1 MDYIIP
7 CVLGMWL
14 IVIGVITYRGNIA
27 YIHWYNRFKVTKE
40 NTYKFAKVMGRGAMV
55 IGGSI
60 SFTSILQM
68 ILNLEALWWIAIV
81 GIVLGIFCMV
91 YGLIKYNHG
100 IF

>member
-7 CVLGMWL
+7 CILGLWL
-14 IVIGVITYRGNIA
+14 TVIGVITYRGNIA
-27 YIHWYNRFKVTKE
+27 YIHWYNRSKVTKE
-40 NTYKFAKVMGRGAMV
+40 NTHKFAKVMGIGAMV

-68 ILNLEALWWIAIV
+68 IFNLEILWWIAVI
-81 GIVLGIFCMV
+81 GIILGIFCMG

>member
-1 MDYIIP
+1 MSNSRIQNAKRNMAVGFINKIVTIISP
-7 CVLGMWL
+7 FLVRTVLIYTLSVEYVG
-14 IVIGVITYRGNIA
+14 
-27 YIHWYNRFKVTKE
+27 
-40 NTYKFAKVMGRGAMV
+40 
-55 IGGSI
+55 I
-60 SFTSILQM
+60 SGLFTSILQM